1 MDGGGRVVYAL
12 NVNKT
17 DVLMEVPLVSAL
29 PRLYRR
35 FLRFMFEFV
44 FIRLHIPRHFGS
56 FAVLLFFFVTVL
68 YGLSSSGHMGMIIKT
83 VVSDIGFVV
92 TDVDISGNK
101 RLVKQ
106 EVLKIL
112 GLDIAPSIFTFDV
125 DKARSLLEQQ
135 AWVRSVNIQKIYPN
149 RVLISLEERE
159 PYAIWQHD
167 GIMDIIDHTGH
178 IIVPFKGNAVLG
190 LPLVVG
196 QGAQN
201 AAKMFI
207 QTLSG
212 YPQFFSRVRAFVR
225 VGDRRWDL
233 VLDNGVRVMLPEQDA
248 FERLSFLIKTGAV
261 QDFFTRD
268 ILSVDLRLADRITV
282 SLSDEAL
289 ERRGAAVAEE
299 ERVLKARKAGS
310 L

>member
-1 MDGGGRVVYAL
+1 MYAL
-12 NVNKT
+12 NINKI
-17 DVLMEVPLVSAL
+17 DILMEVSLVSAL

-44 FIRLHIPRHFGS
+44 FIRLHIPRHLGS

-83 VVSDIGFVV
+83 VVSDVGFVV

-106 EVLKIL
+106 EILKIL
-112 GLDIAPSIFTFDV
+112 ELDTAPSIFTFDV

-135 AWVRSVNIQKIYPN
+135 AWVQSVNIQKIYPN
-149 RVLISLEERE
+149 RVLISVVERE

-167 GIMDIIDHTGH
+167 GMMDIIDHTGRV
-178 IIVPFKGNAVLG
+178 IVPFKGKIVLG

-201 AAKMFI
+201 SAKMFI
-207 QTLSG
+207 QTLSA
-212 YPQFFSRVRAFVR
+212 YPQLYSRVRAFVR

-233 VLDNGVRVMLPEQDA
+233 VLDNGVRVMLPEKDA
-248 FERLSFLIKTGAV
+248 FERLSSLIKTGTM
-261 QDFFTRD
+261 QNLFTRD
-268 ILSVDLRLADRITV
+268 ILSVDLRLVDRITV

-299 ERVLKARKAGS
+299 ERILKARKAGN

>member
-1 MDGGGRVVYAL
+1 MYAL
-12 NVNKT
+12 NVNKI
-17 DVLMEVPLVSAL
+17 DMMEVPLVSAL

-35 FLRFMFEFV
+35 FLRFMFEFI
-44 FIRLHIPRHFGS
+44 FIRIHIPRHLGS

-83 VVSDIGFVV
+83 VVSDVGFVV
-92 TDVDISGNK
+92 TDVDIIGNK

-112 GLDIAPSIFTFDV
+112 ELDTAPSIFTFDV

-135 AWVRSVNIQKIYPN
+135 AWVQSVNIQKIYPN
-149 RVLISLEERE
+149 RVLISVVERE

-167 GIMDIIDHTGH
+167 GMMDIIDHTGRV
-178 IIVPFKGNAVLG
+178 IVPFKGKIVLG

-201 AAKMFI
+201 SAKMFI
-207 QTLSG
+207 QTLSA
-212 YPQFFSRVRAFVR
+212 YPQLYSRVRAFVR

-233 VLDNGVRVMLPEQDA
+233 VLDNGVRVMLPEKGA
-248 FERLSFLIKTGAV
+248 FERLSSLIKTGTM
-261 QDFFTRD
+261 QNLFTRD
-268 ILSVDLRLADRITV
+268 ILSVDLRLVDRITV

-299 ERVLKARKAGS
+299 ERILKARKAGS

>member
-12 NVNKT
+12 NVDKT
-17 DVLMEVPLVSAL
+17 SIPMVHSVPVL

-44 FIRLHIPRHFGS
+44 FTSVHVPRHFGS
-56 FAVLLFFFVTVL
+56 FAVLFFFFVTVL
-68 YGLSSSGHMGMIIKT
+68 YGLSLNGRLEMIVRTAI
-83 VVSDIGFVV
+83 SDVGFVV

-101 RLVKQ
+101 RVVKQ

-112 GLDIAPSIFTFDV
+112 GLDVFPSIFGFDV
-125 DKARSLLEQQ
+125 DRARSLLEQQ
-135 AWVRSVNIQKIYPN
+135 AWIQSAYVQKIYPN
-149 RVLISLEERE
+149 RVRIHVEERE

-167 GIMDIIDHTGH
+167 GMMDVVDSTGRV
-178 IIVPFKGNAVLG
+178 IVPFQGGIVQD

-207 QTLSG
+207 QALSV
-212 YPQFFSRVRAFVR
+212 YPQLYDHVRAYIR

-233 VLDNGVRVMLPEQDA
+233 VLDNGVCIMLPENGP
-248 FERLSFLIKTGAV
+248 FERLSSLIETGVV
-261 QDFFTRD
+261 QDLFSRD
-268 ILSVDLRLADRITV
+268 ILRVDLRLSDRITV

-289 ERRGAAVAEE
+289 ERHRAVVAEK
-299 ERVLKARKAGS
+299 ERVLQARKAGN

>member
-1 MDGGGRVVYAL
+1 MYAL

-17 DVLMEVPLVSAL
+17 NVPMVLSVSAL

-44 FIRLHIPRHFGS
+44 FTSIHVPRHFGS

-68 YGLSSSGHMGMIIKT
+68 YGLLSSGRMEMIVKT
-83 VVSDIGFVV
+83 VISDIGFEV
-92 TDVDISGNK
+92 TDIEISGNK
-101 RLVKQ
+101 RVVKQ
-106 EVLKIL
+106 RVLEIL
-112 GLDIAPSIFTFDV
+112 GLDLSPSIFVFDV
-125 DKARSLLEQQ
+125 DRARSVLEQQ
-135 AWVRSVNIQKIYPN
+135 AWIQSANVQKIYPN
-149 RVLISLEERE
+149 RVRISVVERE

-167 GIMDIIDHTGH
+167 GMMDIVDSTGRV
-178 IIVPFKGNAVLG
+178 IVPFQGGLVRG

-201 AAKMFI
+201 AAKVFI
-207 QTLSG
+207 QALSA
-212 YPQFFSRVRAFVR
+212 YPQLYNRVRAYVR

-233 VLDNGVRVMLPEQDA
+233 VLDNGVRVKLPENNA
-248 FERLSFLIKTGAV
+248 LERLSSLIKAGIE
-261 QDFFTRD
+261 QDLFSRD
-268 ILSVDLRLADRITV
+268 ILSIDLRLSDRITV

-289 ERRGAAVAEE
+289 ERRRVAVAEE
-299 ERVLKARKAGS
+299 ERALKVRKAGG

>member
-1 MDGGGRVVYAL
+1 M

-17 DVLMEVPLVSAL
+17 SVPMKVPLVPAL

-35 FLRFMFEFV
+35 FLWFV
-44 FIRLHIPRHFGS
+44 FELVLTSVHVPRHFGS

-68 YGLSSSGHMGMIIKT
+68 YGLSSSGHMEMLMKT
-83 VVSDIGFVV
+83 AASDIGFVV

-112 GLDIAPSIFTFDV
+112 GLDTAASIFTFNV
-125 DKARSLLEQQ
+125 DRARFLLEKQ
-135 AWVRSVNIQKIYPN
+135 AWVQSANVQKIYPN
-149 RVLISLEERE
+149 RVLISVVERE
-159 PYAIWQHD
+159 PYAVWQHD
-167 GIMDIIDHTGH
+167 GMMDIIDNTGRV
-178 IIVPFKGNAVLG
+178 IVPFQGRMVRD

-201 AAKMFI
+201 TAKMFI
-207 QTLSG
+207 QALSA
-212 YPQFFSRVRAFVR
+212 YPQLYSRVRAYVR

-233 VLDNGVRVMLPEQDA
+233 VLDNGIRVMLPENDA
-248 FERLSFLIKTGAV
+248 LERLSFLVKSGIA
-261 QDFFTRD
+261 QDLFSRD
-268 ILSVDLRLADRITV
+268 VLCVDLRLSDRITV

-289 ERRGAAVAEE
+289 ERRRAFVVEE
-299 ERVLKARKAGS
+299 ERVLKARKAGN

>member
-17 DVLMEVPLVSAL
+17 DVSMEVLFVSVL

-35 FLRFMFEFV
+35 VLRLMFEFIAGIHV
-44 FIRLHIPRHFGS
+44 PRHFGS
-56 FAVLLFFFVTVL
+56 FAVLLFFFFTVL
-68 YGLSSSGHMGMIIKT
+68 YGLSSSGHMGMIVKA
-83 VVSDIGFVV
+83 VVADTGFVIA
-92 TDVDISGNK
+92 DVDINGNK

-112 GLDIAPSIFTFDV
+112 GLDTAASIFTFDV
-125 DKARSLLEQQ
+125 DRARFLLEQQ
-135 AWVRSVNIQKIYPN
+135 AWVQSANIQKIYPN
-149 RVLISLEERE
+149 RVRISVVERE

-167 GIMDIIDHTGH
+167 GVMDIIDDTGRV
-178 IIVPFKGNAVLG
+178 ILPFKGGIVQG

-201 AAKMFI
+201 AAKMFL
-207 QTLSG
+207 QELSV
-212 YPQFFSRVRAFVR
+212 YPQLYSRARAFVR
-225 VGDRRWDL
+225 VGERRWDL
-233 VLDNGVRVMLPEQDA
+233 VLDNGVRIMLPEKGA
-248 FERLSFLIKTGAV
+248 LERLSSLLKTEIA
-261 QDFFTRD
+261 QDLFSRD
-268 ILSVDLRLADRITV
+268 ILSLDLRLSDRITV

-289 ERRGAAVAEE
+289 ERRAAVVAEE
-299 ERVLKARKAGS
+299 ERILKARKAGS